1 MFWSPEWLQVR
12 KWKIYPNGIN
22 LCLIAGLLCIRCA
35 WCPNRTQALA
45 PWIGDRCMTEDLPY
59 LMSPKRFP
67 ELLAKLQTAAV
78 PERVTFEFLKKLA
91 FASSNDRAFP
101 TLLKRLGFLDA
112 NGQPTSRYRAYRQ
125 KAQAKRVLAEGIREV
140 YADLFAL
147 HTDAHALD
155 REAIKGLVSRVTGRE
170 QRYVDLI
177 TTTFEMLCEN
187 ADFTAEVDAVKPPTH
202 KQEADKRDDKKR
214 DERKPEKADH
224 EHSDRG
230 VRPIAFSYNIQIH
243 LPATTEIA
251 VYNAIFKSL
260 KENLGD

>member
-1 MFWSPEWLQVR
+1 
-12 KWKIYPNGIN
+12 
-22 LCLIAGLLCIRCA
+22 
-35 WCPNRTQALA
+35 
-45 PWIGDRCMTEDLPY
+45 
-59 LMSPKRFP
+59 MSPKRFP

-78 PERVTFEFLKKLA
+78 PERVTFEFLKKLG
-91 FASSNDRAFP
+91 FSSSNDRAFP
-101 TLLKRLGFLDA
+101 ALLKRLGFLDP
-112 NGQPTSRYRAYRQ
+112 NGQPTDRYRAYRQ
-125 KAQAKRVLAEGIREV
+125 KNRAKRVLADGIREV

-147 HTDAHALD
+147 HTDANAED

-187 ADFTAEVDAVKPPTH
+187 ADFTPEIEPAKHPAKADTEKP
-202 KQEADKRDDKKR
+202 DDKKR
-214 DERKPEKADH
+214 EDRKPERTEHAHQDKAA
-224 EHSDRG
+224 
-230 VRPIAFSYNIQIH
+230 RPIAFSYNIQIH

>member
-1 MFWSPEWLQVR
+1 MEIQ
-12 KWKIYPNGIN
+12 
-22 LCLIAGLLCIRCA
+22 
-35 WCPNRTQALA
+35 
-45 PWIGDRCMTEDLPY
+45 CMTEDLPY

-67 ELLAKLQTAAV
+67 DLLSKLQTAAV
-78 PERVTFEFLKKLA
+78 PERVTFEFLKKLG
-91 FASSNDRAFP
+91 FTSSNDRAYP

-112 NGQPTSRYRAYRQ
+112 NGQPTDRYRAYRQ
-125 KAQAKRVLAEGIREV
+125 KTHAKRVLAEGIREV
-140 YADLFAL
+140 YADIFAL
-147 HTDAHALD
+147 HTDAHTLD

-187 ADFTAEVDAVKPPTH
+187 AAFTAEVETVKPPAR
-202 KQEADKRDDKKR
+202 KAEPEKKDEKKR
-214 DERKPEKADH
+214 DEKKVERPDH
-224 EHSDRG
+224 EHSERG
-230 VRPIAFSYNIQIH
+230 ARPIAFSYNIQIH